1 MMNKWFAVALVS
13 ATIAAPLGA
22 QATPPP
28 SGGGRGPQSGEQRPR
43 NQDRAQLERRFREN
57 FAAEVK
63 KRLQL
68 TDDQM
73 TRLMA
78 VNQRLDAQRRQLF
91 QQEREARVG
100 LRTELANP
108 DDRVNQTR
116 VAELLETVLRVQRGR
131 IELVEREQRE
141 LAAFLTPLQRA
152 RYQAFVDFVQRRMDD
167 MDGRR
172 DNDRDGRGG
181 RGGSNRGEQ
190 GRTGNPPPGQP
201 ARAKTPPPGVPG
213 H

>member
-1 MMNKWFAVALVS
+1 MINRLFAIALAVA
-13 ATIAAPLGA
+13 TIGAPLDA
-22 QATPPP
+22 QPVPTPAGTRARASGPPP
-28 SGGGRGPQSGEQRPR
+28 ERS
-43 NQDRAQLERRFREN
+43 QDRAQLERRFREN

-78 VNQRLDAQRRQLF
+78 VNQRLDAQRRELF
-91 QQEREARVG
+91 QQEREARIG
-100 LRTELANP
+100 LRAELANP

-116 VAELLETVLRVQRGR
+116 VAELLDTVLRVQRGR

-141 LAAFLTPLQRA
+141 LSAFLTPLQRA

-172 DNDRDGRGG
+172 DGRGG
-181 RGGSNRGEQ
+181 NRGGG
-190 GRTGNPPPGQP
+190 PPPGQG
-201 ARAKTPPPGVPG
+201 RGAKTPPPPAVPG
-213 H
+213 R

>member
-1 MMNKWFAVALVS
+1 MINRLFVVALAVV
-13 ATIAAPLGA
+13 TIGSPLDA
-22 QATPPP
+22 QPVPTPTGSRARAGGPP
-28 SGGGRGPQSGEQRPR
+28 QERS
-43 NQDRAQLERRFREN
+43 QDRAQLERRFREN

-78 VNQRLDAQRRQLF
+78 VNQRLDAQRRELF
-91 QQEREARVG
+91 QREREARIG
-100 LRTELANP
+100 LRAELANP
-108 DDRVNQTR
+108 EDRVNQAR
-116 VAELLETVLRVQRGR
+116 VAELLDTVLRVQRGR

-141 LAAFLTPLQRA
+141 LSAFLTPLQRA

-172 DNDRDGRGG
+172 DGRDGRGG
-181 RGGSNRGEQ
+181 GNRGGG
-190 GRTGNPPPGQP
+190 PPPGQG
-201 ARAKTPPPGVPG
+201 RGAKTPPPPATPG

>member
-1 MMNKWFAVALVS
+1 MTTRLLIAAVAVGAL
-13 ATIAAPLGA
+13 AAPLAA
-22 QATPPP
+22 QPIPRQA
-28 SGGGRGPQSGEQRPR
+28 GGGRAQSTDVASQGRQGRP
-43 NQDRAQLERRFREN
+43 QDRAELERRFREN

-91 QQEREARVG
+91 QQEREARMG

-108 DDRVNQTR
+108 DDRVNQQR
-116 VAELLETVLRVQRGR
+116 VGELLETVLRVQRGR

-141 LAAFLTPLQRA
+141 LSAFLTPAQRA
-152 RYQAFVDFVQRRMDD
+152 RYQAFVDFVQRRIDD
-167 MDGRR
+167 MDGRGE
-172 DNDRDGRGG
+172 GRGG
-181 RGGSNRGEQ
+181 APGGPGRGKR
-190 GRTGNPPPGQP
+190 PPPT
-201 ARAKTPPPGVPG
+201 TPPTSPPPSR
-213 H
+213 